1 MTRRGAGRLAVM
13 PQLAQAIPELS
24 SPPTPDQAA
33 AFAADGVGV
42 ARGLFDAGEI
52 GEIAEVFTSAGRGG
66 PVRGVSEEQIADLDG
81 GRLDPLKQWPRMLQP
96 HRRDEAAFGR
106 LARRWMLSERFRGVL
121 AALMGEQ
128 PVAAQSMFYFKP
140 PGGRGQALHQDNL
153 SLRVAAGRPD
163 GYATC
168 VAAWIAV
175 DRADADNGALVIVPG
190 TGRREMIC
198 PDDDS
203 EALRKESFI
212 AEGIRLPEGAEEVVA
227 ELEAGDVLFF
237 NGSLVHGSHANKT
250 ADRFRRSLIFH
261 YVPASCSQVATFY
274 HPLLDFDG
282 RVIDKDHAP
291 YLNVCGGEEGND
303 PA

>member
-1 MTRRGAGRLAVM
+1 MSQTAV
-13 PQLAQAIPELS
+13 AIPELS
-24 SPPTPDQAA
+24 PTPTFDEAL
-33 AFAADGVGV
+33 AFGREGVGV
-42 ARGLFDAGEI
+42 VRGLFDADEVR
-52 GEIAEVFTSAGRGG
+52 EIAEVFTAAGGSG
-66 PVRGVSEEQIADLDG
+66 PVAGVSEDQIAELDAN
-81 GRLDPLKQWPRMLQP
+81 RPDPLKKWPRMLQP
-96 HRRDEAAFGR
+96 HRRDDADFGR
-106 LARRWMLSERFRGVL
+106 LARRWMLSERLKNVL
-121 AALMGEQ
+121 SALMGEE

-153 SLRVAAGRPD
+153 SLRVSAGREG

-175 DRADADNGALVIVPG
+175 DRADADNGTLVIVPG
-190 TGRREMIC
+190 TGDREMIC
-198 PDDDS
+198 PDDQS
-203 EALRKESFI
+203 EAVRMDSFI
-212 AEGIRLPEGAEEVVA
+212 AHGIRLPDGAEEVVA

-282 RVIDKDHAP
+282 RVIDKEQAP

>member
-1 MTRRGAGRLAVM
+1 MLQTAAPAIATLSPTPTFDEVSAFAEAGAGV
-13 PQLAQAIPELS
+13 
-24 SPPTPDQAA
+24 
-33 AFAADGVGV
+33 V
-42 ARGLFDAGEI
+42 RGMFDADEI
-52 GEIAEVFTSAGRGG
+52 GRIARTFTAAGQTG
-66 PVRGVSEEQIADLDG
+66 PVSGVSEDAIADLGDG
-81 GRLDPLKQWPRMLQP
+81 QLDPLKKWPRMLQP
-96 HRRDEAAFGR
+96 HRRDDADFGR
-106 LARRWMLSERFRGVL
+106 LARQWMLSDRLHAVL
-121 AALMGEQ
+121 AALMGEA

-175 DRADADNGALVIVPG
+175 DKADADNGALVVVPG
-190 TGRREMIC
+190 TGHAEMIC
-198 PDDDS
+198 PDDAS
-203 EALRKESFI
+203 EAVRKDSFI
-212 AEGIRLPEGAEEVVA
+212 DHAIRLPEGAEEVVA

-282 RVIDKDHAP
+282 RIIDKDHAP